1 MRNGLLSVS
10 ALRVFLRGF
19 LGLWLALL
27 LSRPGFGQVQ
37 VLPDFTFYRAD
48 GHTFG
53 RKDLVVGKPVLFVLF
68 DPTCP
73 HCQRA
78 VRHIGEQYASFSK
91 AEICLVSMEN
101 WTAINGFV
109 ATYAGALKG
118 RPNVVVL
125 RDVAGEF
132 IGRFKP
138 MKFPAMMLF
147 SREGRLVDYEDN
159 ENTVFRLIKMMPV
172 AGG

>member
-1 MRNGLLSVS
+1 MKKGLLSAS
-10 ALRVFLRGF
+10 ALYAF
-19 LGLWLALL
+19 LGCGLL
-27 LSRPGFGQVQ
+27 LSHASFGQTH
-37 VLPDFTFYRAD
+37 VLPDFTFYRAG
-48 GHTFG
+48 GHAFG

-78 VRHIGEQYASFSK
+78 VRHIGEQYTAFRK
-91 AEICLVSMEN
+91 AEICLVSMEK

-109 ATYAGALKG
+109 TTYGGALGG

-125 RDVAGEF
+125 RDYVGEF
-132 IGRFKP
+132 IGKFKP

-147 SREGRLVDYEDN
+147 SRDGRLVDYEDN
-159 ENTVFRLIKMMPV
+159 ENTVFRLVKLMPA

>member
-1 MRNGLLSVS
+1 MRKGLLSVS
-10 ALRVFLRGF
+10 APRVFLS
-19 LGLWLALL
+19 LGLSLL
-27 LSRPGFGQVQ
+27 LSHIGFGQAQ

-48 GHTFG
+48 GHAFG
-53 RKDLVVGKPVLFVLF
+53 RRDVPVGKPVLFVLF

-78 VRHIGEQYASFSK
+78 VRHIGEQYAAFRK

-101 WTAINGFV
+101 WAAINEFV

-125 RDVAGEF
+125 RDSAGEF

-147 SREGRLVDYEDN
+147 SRDGRLVDYEDN
-159 ENTVFRLIKMMPV
+159 ENTVFRLVKMMPV

>member
-1 MRNGLLSVS
+1 MKKGLL
-10 ALRVFLRGF
+10 G
-19 LGLWLALL
+19 LGLGLL
-27 LSRPGFGQVQ
+27 LNHAGFGQAQ

-48 GHTFG
+48 GQAFG
-53 RKDLVVGKPVLFVLF
+53 RKDVVAGKPVLFVLF

-91 AEICLVSMEN
+91 AEICLVSMEK

-109 ATYAGALKG
+109 TTYGGALRG

-125 RDVAGEF
+125 RDSVGEF
-132 IGRFKP
+132 IGKFKP

-147 SREGRLVDYEDN
+147 SRDGRLVDYEDN
-159 ENTVFRLIKMMPV
+159 ENTVFRLVKLMPA

>member
-1 MRNGLLSVS
+1 MEMKLTTCAVVLSI
-10 ALRVFLRGF
+10 LMTLT
-19 LGLWLALL
+19 
-27 LSRPGFGQVQ
+27 GFGQTQ
-37 VLPDFTFYRAD
+37 VLPEFTFYRAD
-48 GHTFG
+48 GQAFN
-53 RKDLVVGKPVLFVLF
+53 RRDIPAGKPVLFVLF

-73 HCQRA
+73 HCQHA
-78 VRHIGEQYASFSK
+78 VRHIGEQYAAFGK
-91 AEICLVSMEN
+91 AEICLVSMDN
-101 WTAINGFV
+101 WAAINGFV
-109 ATYAGALKG
+109 ATYGGALKG

-147 SREGRLVDYEDN
+147 SREGKLVDYEDN
-159 ENTVFRLIKMMPV
+159 ENTVFRLVKLMPA

>member
-1 MRNGLLSVS
+1 MRKGLLSVS
-10 ALRVFLRGF
+10 ALRVFLSVG
-19 LGLWLALL
+19 LGLL
-27 LSRPGFGQVQ
+27 LSQSGFGQAQ
-37 VLPDFTFYRAD
+37 VMPDFTFYRAD
-48 GHTFG
+48 GHAFG
-53 RKDLVVGKPVLFVLF
+53 RKDVAAGKPVLFVLF

-78 VRHIGEQYASFSK
+78 VRHIGEQYAAFSK
-91 AEICLVSMEN
+91 AEICLVSMEG
-101 WTAINGFV
+101 WAAINGFV
-109 ATYAGALKG
+109 AAYGGALKG

-147 SREGRLVDYEDN
+147 SRDGRLVDYEDN
-159 ENTVFRLIKMMPV
+159 ENAVFRLVKMMPV